1 MKALCILL
9 LLLCSI
15 EYSFAMTIDH
25 YPEKRTIVLTPET
38 NKPLDVICRL
48 PALTIT
54 FHYSASRVEIVENI
68 MVITL
73 TNKLVVVAPVASC
86 IINKDGK

>member
-1 MKALCILL
+1 MKAFCVLL

-25 YPEKRTIVLTPET
+25 SEKRTIVLTPET
-38 NKPLDVICRL
+38 NKTVDVICRL
-48 PALTIT
+48 PALTKT
-54 FHYSASRVEIVENI
+54 FHYSASKVEIIENI
-68 MVITL
+68 TVITL
-73 TNKLVVVAPVASC
+73 TNKSVVVAPVNSC